1 MLDPSA
7 AITGTMV
14 RVSMGYRRPPGDC
27 LVASFDTYLLKYSMA
42 YIIFIALKLLC
53 IQGFWNIHLKTYS
66 DTHLIKKISIS

>member
-14 RVSMGYRRPPGDC
+14 WVRMGYRRPPGDC
-27 LVASFDTYLLKYSMA
+27 LIASFDTYLLRYSMA

-66 DTHLIKKISIS
+66 DTHFIKKISIS